1 MDLYVPTLAAL
12 NFFKDKM
19 VEGGLILIH
28 DVFQHSVQDLIIE
41 FGAKI
46 AVDEFLKEN
55 KNLKHCP
62 IGDALS
68 AAILF

>member
-28 DVFQHSVQDLIIE
+28 DQFEYPVQGKIIE
-41 FGAKI
+41 YGAKV
-46 AVDEFLKEN
+46 AVKEFLELN
-55 KNLKHCP
+55 KQLKYCP
-62 IGDALS
+62 IGDGYS
-68 AAILF
+68 IAILF